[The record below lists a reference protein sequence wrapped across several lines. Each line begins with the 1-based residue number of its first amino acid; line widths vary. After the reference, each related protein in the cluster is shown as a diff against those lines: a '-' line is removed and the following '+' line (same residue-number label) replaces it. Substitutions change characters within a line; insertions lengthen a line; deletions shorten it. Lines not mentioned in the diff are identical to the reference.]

1 MNSFFIP
8 KADICERR
16 NPNDSQYQEL
26 KTLQTE
32 GISLED
38 PNAQKK
44 CSNLANLQQK
54 KNEVLSKI
62 KGIHDLDD
70 EKQIDQLY
78 QQAESLQMDIDILT
92 KDHAHKVRY
101 YKRSKNAFEIA
112 KQTHSFYMN
121 KNSFICARPWKSIVV
136 AGESIFNANISSSSM
151 SESDSSKKSP
161 RFDRENEPKSTT
173 TTTSQSVIIIGANE
187 SKT

>member
-54 KNEVLSKI
+54 KNEVLK
-62 KGIHDLDD
+62 
-70 EKQIDQLY
+70 
-78 QQAESLQMDIDILT
+78 
-92 KDHAHKVRY
+92 
-101 YKRSKNAFEIA
+101 
-112 KQTHSFYMN
+112 
-121 KNSFICARPWKSIVV
+121 
-136 AGESIFNANISSSSM
+136 
-151 SESDSSKKSP
+151 
-161 RFDRENEPKSTT
+161 
-173 TTTSQSVIIIGANE
+173 
-187 SKT
+187 